1 MRTKLEFINNTIL
14 VYLKEHFKGSYLLTI
29 NYFEALTI
37 MYIALNQFTD
47 YWRNAS
53 HNYPI

>member
-29 NYFEALTI
+29 NYYEALTI

-47 YWRNAS
+47 YWRNTP